1 MVEDSASQLFPASCR
16 ADEAGDPVMVD
27 VESTERLLATGL
39 ICQPED
45 MAEGEDRSILDPH
58 PGPFHGSPKEEPD
71 RSKLS
76 SR

>member
-16 ADEAGDPVMVD
+16 ADEAGDPVMVE

-45 MAEGEDRSILDPH
+45 MAEGEDKSILDPH
-58 PGPFHGSPKEEPD
+58 PRHGSPKEEPD
-71 RSKLS
+71 KSKLS